1 MPPEVEAVPVVAITS
16 LARSAVNFHLI
27 LAPIDTLT
35 ILDIDF
41 VQVLVLLYVVGMQI
55 ADTVLILIIQG
66 PHLEVVILAM
76 GGIVVDFE
84 ILHPPMLEEEVVA
97 DHLAEVLMGLDLV
110 QGLLEG
116 RA

>member
-1 MPPEVEAVPVVAITS
+1 L
-16 LARSAVNFHLI
+16 LAFFQG
-27 LAPIDTLT
+27 
-35 ILDIDF
+35 IDF
-41 VQVLVLLYVVGMQI
+41 VQVLVLLDVVGMQI
-55 ADTVLILIIQG
+55 ADTVLILIIRW